1 MPPDSS
7 TRRLRRSSRF
17 AGRFAWPLLMA
28 AMGASHPAWGA
39 GAKLQ
44 CDELTPT
51 YASPAMALAAAQQRT
66 TPAPATVAARQRTT
80 GATHLPYAAPLANV
94 RLTSAFGS
102 RVHPIHKTVLDHGG
116 IDLAA
121 PTGTPVMA
129 AADGIVDFAG
139 ADRLYGNYVVLR
151 HGNGQQTYYGHLSA
165 FEDGLK
171 AGQAVQQGQR
181 IGKVGSTGQSTGPHL
196 HFEVRERGQPIDP
209 QSLTAG
215 IGALT
220 AKSTA
225 VPTGVHSLATRAE
238 WAMSPA
244 ALLGDTRNAIC
255 TPG

>member
-1 MPPDSS
+1 M
-7 TRRLRRSSRF
+7 
-17 AGRFAWPLLMA
+17 MA
-28 AMGASHPAWGA
+28 APHAWAA
-39 GAKLQ
+39 GARLQ

-51 YASPAMALAAAQQRT
+51 YASPAMALAIAQQR
-66 TPAPATVAARQRTT
+66 ATATAAAHQRTLRSA
-80 GATHLPYAAPLANV
+80 GLPYAAPLANV

-129 AADGIVDFAG
+129 AADGIVDFVG
-139 ADRLYGNYVVLR
+139 ANPLYGNYVVLR

-165 FEDGLK
+165 FEAGLK

-196 HFEVRERGQPIDP
+196 HFEVRDRGQPIDP

-215 IGALT
+215 IGPANT
-220 AKSTA
+220 KSTA
-225 VPTGVHSLATRAE
+225 VPNIVRARAARAE
-238 WAMSPA
+238 HSMSPA
-244 ALLGDTRNAIC
+244 ALLGDTRNTLC
-255 TPG
+255 QPG